1 MASPKKHN
9 LGVFAAGEIPF
20 PIDHRFTALAVPIP
34 LTGFTAFVYIEG
46 PEGDVVLG
54 QGIVTITDAP
64 NGLVRYVWDEDDM
77 QLAGKYRMLIWV
89 DDPDNRFASDLIVW
103 EVYDG
108 PGPTPEGI

>member
-1 MASPKKHN
+1 MANPKKIN

-20 PIDHRFTALAVPIP
+20 PIDHRFLALGVPIP
-34 LTGFTAFVYIEG
+34 LTGYTAWVYIEG

-54 QGIVTITDAP
+54 AGTVAITNAP
-64 NGLVRYVWDEDDM
+64 EGLVRYTWNEDDM
-77 QLAGKYRMLIWV
+77 QLPGKYKMLIWV
-89 DDPDNRFASDLIVW
+89 DSADNRFASDLIVW